1 LPLAVHAGYALGQPV
16 SIGDR
21 ADLPTIFE
29 HSQRAPAFRQARQF
43 GSLCAVLSPGTT
55 LNYVKGNSR
64 LFDWFMLY
72 RKKKPRNLPENL
84 KENSL

>member
-1 LPLAVHAGYALGQPV
+1 
-16 SIGDR
+16 
-21 ADLPTIFE
+21 
-29 HSQRAPAFRQARQF
+29 
-43 GSLCAVLSPGTT
+43 LSPGTT